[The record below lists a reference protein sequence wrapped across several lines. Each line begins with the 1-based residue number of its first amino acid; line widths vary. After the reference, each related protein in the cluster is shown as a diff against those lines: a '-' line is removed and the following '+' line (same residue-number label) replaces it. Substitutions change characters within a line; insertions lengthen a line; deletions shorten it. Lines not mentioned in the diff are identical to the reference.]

1 LVALVTQ
8 AVPELLGDG
17 LGDVGLALGDGSG
30 LLGLADGEV
39 GSGLGDDV
47 VGSGLGD
54 LLGTGVLGAE
64 DGETELELG
73 VGDDVLGGCEWVGF
87 PKVGPPVARRATGP
101 QPASTT
107 VVAHTAI
114 AGQICFFFTSRLLT
128 C

>member
-1 LVALVTQ
+1 LTALVTH

-17 LGDVGLALGDGSG
+17 LGDVGVGLGDGLE

-54 LLGTGVLGAE
+54 DVVGSGLGDDLVGSG
-64 DGETELELG
+64 LG

-87 PKVGPPVARRATGP
+87 AKVGPPVARRLTGP